1 MKIRVMDE
9 LKYWVALNMVLGV
22 GKTLFARLLRHFG
35 LVGNVFRA
43 SVRELTQVNGIGEK
57 IAAEI
62 LNFDLERNIEREF
75 RLAEKLDLRIVT
87 LASPEYPYLLK
98 LIYDPPPV
106 LYYQGSPLAKYP
118 VAVAVVG
125 TRLATSYGKL
135 VAERICGDLAA
146 RGMVIVSGMARGI
159 DTVCHQST
167 IKAGGQTIAV
177 LGCGL
182 SHTYPPENGR
192 LRQQIA
198 EHGTLVS
205 EFPISMRP
213 DKNNFPARNRVISG
227 LSLGTLII
235 EAGVKSGALITA
247 QFALDQG
254 REVFAVPG
262 NIYSPKSRGA
272 NHLVKL
278 GAKLVDGADA
288 VVEEL
293 PDSIRA
299 LLKASPIVNEKKT
312 NADSIGLSE
321 KEQNLMSLLALEEK
335 HIETL
340 IENSR
345 LSPAVVSATLTQL
358 ELRGLIRQKE
368 GKMFVSNCH

>member
-1 MKIRVMDE
+1 MDE
-9 LKYWVALNMVLGV
+9 AKYWVGLNMVLGI

-35 LVGNVFRA
+35 SVRNVFRA
-43 SVRELTQVNGIGEK
+43 NVRELMAVHGIGEK
-57 IAAEI
+57 NAREI
-62 LNFDLERNIEREF
+62 LDFDLERNIDREF
-75 RLAEKLDLRIVT
+75 RLAEKLNLRVMT

-98 LIYDPPPV
+98 SIYDPPPV
-106 LYYQGSPLAKYP
+106 LYYRGNPLAKHQ

-125 TRLATSYGKL
+125 TRLATSYGKM

-146 RGMVIVSGMARGI
+146 RGLVIVSGMARGI
-159 DTVCHQST
+159 DTVCHQSA

-192 LRQQIA
+192 LKQQIA
-198 EHGTLVS
+198 EQGTLVS

-213 DKNNFPARNRVISG
+213 DKSNFPARNRIISG
-227 LSLGTLII
+227 LSLGTLIV
-235 EAGVKSGALITA
+235 EAGAKSGALITA

-254 REVFAVPG
+254 RDVFAVPG
-262 NIYSPKSRGA
+262 NIYSPKSRGT

-288 VVEEL
+288 VIEEL
-293 PDSIRA
+293 PPSVQA
-299 LLKASPIVNEKKT
+299 LLKGAVSEEKT
-312 NADSIGLSE
+312 NAESLGLSD
-321 KEQNLMSLLALEEK
+321 KERSLMSLLSLEEK

-358 ELRGLIRQKE
+358 ELRGLVRQKE
-368 GKMFVSNCH
+368 GKRFVSNCH